1 MSEINWSTMHGMNN
15 QRGAVAT
22 INGWRFHRIIQRF
35 ATISSA
41 AVFSVE
47 VYAPKAT
54 ESDEMW
60 LEMTAADIDATIN
73 HRVAA

>member
-1 MSEINWSTMHGMNN
+1 MKINWNEIHGMKN
-15 QRGAVAT
+15 QRGVVAR

-35 ATISSA
+35 ATICGP

-54 ESDEMW
+54 ESDEIW
-60 LEMTAADIDATIN
+60 LGMTADDIDAEIIRKT
-73 HRVAA
+73 A